1 MRLARAITL
10 FLVLLVLASTVFA
23 QEPAHHHALAASE
36 LGSVNFK
43 TSCTAAVQT
52 PFNRAVALLHSFE
65 YDEARSAF
73 ESVARQDPTCAM
85 AYWGVAMTRLHG
97 LWSEFNAQAGK
108 AAVAEARKLEASPP
122 NITAREKQYIE
133 AIAEIY
139 SDDAIHRAERP
150 DNKPNSAGYSAP
162 DRDATPD

>member
-1 MRLARAITL
+1 MRFARTITL
-10 FLVLLVLASTVFA
+10 LVVILVFASTVLA

-43 TSCTAAVQT
+43 TSCAAAVQG

-73 ESVARQDPTCAM
+73 ESVANQDPNCAM

-97 LWSEFNAQAGK
+97 LWSEFNAPAG
-108 AAVAEARKLEASPP
+108 R
-122 NITAREKQYIE
+122 
-133 AIAEIY
+133 
-139 SDDAIHRAERP
+139 
-150 DNKPNSAGYSAP
+150 
-162 DRDATPD
+162 

>member
-1 MRLARAITL
+1 IRYSLRWVDARVLMRANISTYFEAGLCSRIGSSRRHSMRFVRAIT
-10 FLVLLVLASTVFA
+10 LLVLASTVFA

-43 TSCTAAVQT
+43 TSCAAAVQT

-97 LWSEFNAQAGK
+97 LWSEFNAPAGK
-108 AAVAEARKLEASPP
+108 AAV
-122 NITAREKQYIE
+122 
-133 AIAEIY
+133 
-139 SDDAIHRAERP
+139 
-150 DNKPNSAGYSAP
+150 
-162 DRDATPD
+162 